1 MLRFYEKSILL
12 IEMKKLPIYDVVMG
26 DMNCLSLVARPAI
39 EEDFMLFAKEGEEMK
54 FAIDD
59 EKRIAF
65 GAAIIAD
72 KPIIRQDADG
82 SLYYVVFSAD
92 VIRKLVQTF
101 MANKERTFSEEHD
114 GKPLD
119 GVTIIESFFKR
130 DGLQP
135 KGFENIADGSWFVA
149 LKIDNDQ
156 VWEDLKS
163 GKRKG
168 FSVECTVQTEERPQP
183 VQMSEVDEIDEI
195 INSL

>member
-1 MLRFYEKSILL
+1 MLQN
-12 IEMKKLPIYDVVMG
+12 LPIYDVIMG
-26 DMNCLSLVARPAI
+26 DMNCVSLVARPAI
-39 EEDFMLFAKEGEEMK
+39 EEDFLLFAKENEEMK
-54 FAIDD
+54 FATDD

-65 GAAIIAD
+65 GAAMVAN
-72 KPIIRQDADG
+72 KPIIRQNADG

-92 VIRKLVQTF
+92 VIRSLVQSF
-101 MANKERTFSEEHD
+101 MANPEHTFSEEHD

-168 FSVECTVQTEERPQP
+168 FSIECTVQTEERPQP